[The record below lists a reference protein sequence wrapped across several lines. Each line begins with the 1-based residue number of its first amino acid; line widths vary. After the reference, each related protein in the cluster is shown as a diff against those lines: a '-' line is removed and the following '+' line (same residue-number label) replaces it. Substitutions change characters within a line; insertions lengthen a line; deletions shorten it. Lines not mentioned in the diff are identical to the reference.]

1 MEHARSEEQQ
11 AMQTV
16 KRAERAKS
24 VAVAAAAR
32 SDLAVIDAQEL
43 RDQLGSAQNSLNQAI
58 EAGKATYN
66 RAEGWQQLCHQE
78 VPSTTF
84 AITFMNVL
92 PSIVPCIVAFSLCL
106 FVFPC
111 THRMWCRIPSPI

>member
-11 AMQTV
+11 AMLTV

-58 EAGKATYN
+58 ETGKATYN
-66 RAEGWQQLCHQE
+66 RAEGWQQLCHAE

-92 PSIVPCIVAFSLCL
+92 PSTIKKLIPCVNMHNHFGSR
-106 FVFPC
+106 
-111 THRMWCRIPSPI
+111 TMY